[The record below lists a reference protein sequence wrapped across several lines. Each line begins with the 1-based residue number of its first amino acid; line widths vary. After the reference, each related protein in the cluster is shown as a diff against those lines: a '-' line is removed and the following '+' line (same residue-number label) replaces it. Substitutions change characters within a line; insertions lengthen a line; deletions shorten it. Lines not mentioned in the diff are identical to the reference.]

1 MNHVNVDKLR
11 KFVAPEFVF
20 GAGARFLL
28 DNYLKIYEIRRPML
42 VSDPGVSAAGWS
54 VEIVR
59 ILDQAGMK
67 YTFFSQVTPNP
78 KDSEVMT
85 GAEIYRKESC
95 DAIVALG
102 GGSPMDCAKGI
113 GIVCSNSGHISD
125 YEGVDKIPAPCPPL
139 ICIPTTAGSAADVS
153 QFAIITDT
161 LRRVKMAI
169 VSKVLVPDVSLI
181 DPETT
186 FTMDHAL
193 TAATGMDA
201 FVHAAE
207 ALVSNASSAITD
219 LHALEAIRLVCR
231 NLKGA
236 CEHPRSGE
244 FRSGMM
250 QASLFAGLAFSN
262 ASLGAVHAMA
272 HSLGG
277 YRDIPHGQCN
287 AILLP
292 HVVEYNFGAAGK
304 SYIRMGKAMN
314 MNMNEKRPDKCKSA
328 ILSAIREFLKSL
340 GIDQTLGELG
350 VLPDDIPRLAV
361 NAMQD
366 PCILTNPREPDILD
380 MEKIYAK
387 AL

>member
-1 MNHVNVDKLR
+1 MNNVNVDRLR

-20 GAGARFLL
+20 GTGARFLL

-42 VSDPGVSAAGWS
+42 VTDPGVSAAGWAGD
-54 VEIVR
+54 IAR
-59 ILDQAGMK
+59 ILDQTGVK
-67 YTFFSQVTPNP
+67 YTVFSQVTPNP

-85 GAEIYRKESC
+85 GAEIYRKEAC

-113 GIVCSNSGHISD
+113 GIVCANKGHISD
-125 YEGVDKIPAPCPPL
+125 YEGVDKIPVPCPPL

-186 FTMDHAL
+186 FTMDHEL

-207 ALVSNASSAITD
+207 ALVSNANSAITD
-219 LHALEAIRLVCR
+219 LHALEAVRLVCR

-236 CEHPRSGE
+236 CENPRSEE
-244 FRSGMM
+244 FRKGMM

-277 YRDIPHGQCN
+277 YRDIPHGKCN

-292 HVVEYNFGAAGK
+292 HVVEYNFGAAEE

-314 MNMNEKRPDKCKSA
+314 LNMNEEKPDECKEA
-328 ILSAIREFLKSL
+328 ILNAIRSLLKSL
-340 GIDQTLGELG
+340 GIDQSLGELG
-350 VLPDDIPRLAV
+350 IRPDDIPRLAV

-366 PCILTNPREPDILD
+366 PCILTNPRDPDILD
-380 MEKIYAK
+380 MEKLYAK

>member
-1 MNHVNVDKLR
+1 MNHVNVERLR

-20 GAGARFLL
+20 GSGARFLL
-28 DNYLKIYEIRRPML
+28 DNYLKVYEIRRPML
-42 VSDPGVSAAGWS
+42 VTDPGVMEAGWAG
-54 VEIVR
+54 EIIR

-67 YTFFSQVTPNP
+67 HTVFSHVTPNP
-78 KDSEVMT
+78 KDSEVMA
-85 GAEIYRKESC
+85 GAEIYRKKSC

-113 GIVCSNSGHISD
+113 GIICTNNGHISD
-125 YEGVDKIPAPCPPL
+125 YEGVDKIPVPCPPL

-153 QFAIITDT
+153 QFAIVTDT

-186 FTMDHAL
+186 FTMDHDL

-207 ALVSNASSAITD
+207 ALVSNANSAITD
-219 LHALEAIRLVCR
+219 LHALEAVRLVCR

-236 CEHPRSGE
+236 CEHPRSEE
-244 FRSGMM
+244 FRKGMM

-272 HSLGG
+272 HSVGG
-277 YRDIPHGQCN
+277 YRDIPHGKCN

-292 HVVEYNFGAAGK
+292 HVVEYNFRAAEEP
-304 SYIRMGKAMN
+304 YIRMGKAMN
-314 MNMNEKRPDKCKSA
+314 LNLDETRPDKCRFA

-340 GIDQTLGELG
+340 GIDQTLGNLG

-366 PCILTNPREPDILD
+366 PCILTNPRDPDILD
-380 MEKIYAK
+380 MEKLYAK

>member
-1 MNHVNVDKLR
+1 MNQVNVDRLR

-28 DNYLKIYEIRRPML
+28 ENYLNVYEIRRPML
-42 VSDPGVSAAGWS
+42 VTDSGVAEAGWAG
-54 VEIVR
+54 EIIR

-67 YTFFSQVTPNP
+67 YTVFSQVTPNP

-85 GAEIYRKESC
+85 GAEIYREQGC

-113 GIVCSNSGHISD
+113 GIVCANRGHISD
-125 YEGVDKIPAPCPPL
+125 YEGVDRIPVPCPPL
-139 ICIPTTAGSAADVS
+139 LCIPTTAGSAADVS
-153 QFAIITDT
+153 QFAIVTDT

-186 FTMDHAL
+186 VTMDHDL
-193 TAATGMDA
+193 TAATGMDV

-207 ALVSNASSAITD
+207 ALVSNANSAITD
-219 LHALEAIRLVCR
+219 LHALEAVRLVCTH
-231 NLKGA
+231 LKEA

-244 FRSGMM
+244 FRKGMM

-262 ASLGAVHAMA
+262 ASLGAVHALA

-277 YRDIPHGQCN
+277 YRDIPHGKCN

-292 HVVEYNFGAAGK
+292 HVVEYNFRAAQEA
-304 SYIRMGKAMN
+304 YIRMGRAMN
-314 MNMNEKRPDKCKSA
+314 LNLNEKSPDSCRFE
-328 ILSAIREFLKSL
+328 ILSGIRGLLKSL
-340 GIDQTLGELG
+340 GIDQTLGQLG
-350 VLPDDIPRLAV
+350 VLPEDIPRLAV

-366 PCILTNPREPDILD
+366 PCILTNPRDPDILD
-380 MEKIYAK
+380 MEKLYAK